1 MRIDQDDF
9 LKSFLKKE
17 ANKPTETY
25 TIDQK
30 QFELIDETQNYISG
44 PAVFETG
51 ALLPIERKA
60 KKDQVPGDA
69 ELKTLDELFDEA
81 HGESVLV
88 ADHPIGGLVE
98 NQKEQHQRMLN
109 SIYRMPSGVGVN
121 VWAASV
127 ITDLTKIASELDD
140 AKLFSEAEQLDD
152 IARSLLSK
160 EAKKGKPSKSQPKPK
175 ARPSSGT
182 ADDTAEGEDGVAALV
197 TEEAKGVAP
206 SGIMRALMAVPGL
219 VANPYFWGAVGV
231 VAGGAVVWSV
241 WDGIKENM
249 RTDINDLYKEL
260 ADLKADSE
268 FTNVAGLG
276 PMLDSTAKLKT
287 SFESL
292 DTMMK
297 WGDDEFEKPGSV
309 QAVNKVIGEFN
320 NELSKVERNFETFNS
335 IAGNSNIYRKFMG
348 FTSLG
353 GHIETVREHFSE
365 WQKLLNS
372 HGSAVAREVQEA
384 QEATKKSIPPATRPP
399 GGSIS
404 EVKKYLLDH
413 DVSNIIGR
421 KYEISEG
428 PELDDGTRV
437 VLELLAAEIRKD
449 LGTRI
454 PTTSDLINTTYNGMD
469 QMMSIYLDPYKYMEE

>member
-17 ANKPTETY
+17 ANKPAETY

-152 IARSLLSK
+152 IAQSLLSK
-160 EAKKGKPSKSQPKPK
+160 EARKGKGSEPRQKPK
-175 ARPSSGT
+175 GNPSAGK
-182 ADDTAEGEDGVAALV
+182 DGGVAALS
-197 TEEAKGVAP
+197 EEAKGLLPGGV
-206 SGIMRALMAVPGL
+206 MTALMAVPGL
-219 VANPYFWGAVGV
+219 VTNPYFLGAVAV
-231 VAGGAVVWSV
+231 VAGGAIVWSV
-241 WDGIKENM
+241 WDGIKESM

-268 FTNVAGLG
+268 FTNVSGLG
-276 PMLDSTAKLKT
+276 PMLDSTVKLKT
-287 SFESL
+287 AFESL

-297 WGDDEFEKPGSV
+297 WSDDEFAKPGSV
-309 QAVNKVIGEFN
+309 QAVNQVLGEFN
-320 NELSKVERNFETFNS
+320 KELSKVERNFETFNAA
-335 IAGNSNIYRKFMG
+335 AGNSNPYRKFMG

-365 WQKLLNS
+365 WQKLLIS
-372 HGSAVAREVQEA
+372 HGSAVAQEVQEA
-384 QEATKKSIPPATRPP
+384 TKAVPPATRPP

>member
-44 PAVFETG
+44 SAVFETG

-60 KKDQVPGDA
+60 KKDQLPGDA

-140 AKLFSEAEQLDD
+140 AGLEVEASQLDSV
-152 IARSLLSK
+152 AEGLLKKSWFPGWLSLL
-160 EAKKGKPSKSQPKPK
+160 A
-175 ARPSSGT
+175 
-182 ADDTAEGEDGVAALV
+182 GVGGAAIS
-197 TEEAKGVAP
+197 T
-206 SGIMRALMAVPGL
+206 PGL
-219 VANPYFWGAVGV
+219 VVIGL
-231 VAGGAVVWSV
+231 VAGGAVIWSL
-241 WDGIKENM
+241 WDGMKEDL
-249 RTDINDLYKEL
+249 RTDINDLYDKL
-260 ADLKADSE
+260 ADFKSDSDY
-268 FTNVAGLG
+268 TNAPGLSNMIEAVG
-276 PMLDSTAKLKT
+276 RLRG

-292 DTMMK
+292 NTMMG
-297 WGDDEFEKPGSV
+297 WSDEEFANQQNAQQMNKVVADFEKD
-309 QAVNKVIGEFN
+309 
-320 NELSKVERNFETFNS
+320 LSLTERNFQAFETAS
-335 IAGNSNIYRKFMG
+335 SNKNPYRKFFG
-348 FTSLG
+348 FSSLG
-353 GHIETVREHFSE
+353 GHIESVRENFSE
-365 WQKLLNS
+365 WLKVLHSQ
-372 HGSAVAREVQEA
+372 GAVAAKQIRESAKENPEGAPKGVV
-384 QEATKKSIPPATRPP
+384 PPATRPP